1 MSVELTVHRIIKM
14 VTKDLTTLIEFWKDR
29 RYDTN
34 SSNFQHF
41 FNYDRDI
48 QTFISKVNFQLE
60 FWKRLKSLEDDSLD
74 TEVDQQNSSTVGC
87 EKCQNVVGCQT
98 EEQDENISTLD
109 INHQQVAS
117 GNKMSG
123 AVSINY

>member
-74 TEVDQQNSSTVGC
+74 TEVDQQNIST
-87 EKCQNVVGCQT
+87 ENISTVGCQT
-98 EEQDENISTLD
+98 EEQDENITLD

>member
-1 MSVELTVHRIIKM
+1 MSVELTVHRLIKM

-74 TEVDQQNSSTVGC
+74 TEVDQQNIST
-87 EKCQNVVGCQT
+87 ENISTVGCQT
-98 EEQDENISTLD
+98 EEQDENITLD

-123 AVSINY
+123 TVTVSIND